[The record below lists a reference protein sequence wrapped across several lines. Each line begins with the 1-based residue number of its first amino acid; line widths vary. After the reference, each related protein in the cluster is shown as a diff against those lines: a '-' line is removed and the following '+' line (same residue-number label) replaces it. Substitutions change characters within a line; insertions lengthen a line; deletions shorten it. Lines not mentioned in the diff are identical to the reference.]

1 MCVCVCVCVCVR
13 NACMCLDWGVVQRS
27 HGGELRTSP
36 TNWKTLIHLATARV
50 RDRGG
55 SVPLSRHTWRTSDFT
70 CVHTCAQMRAVG
82 TMGSGGRESDVSTC
96 ACTSFLLGQKGQR
109 NKHTIEKCK
118 RKYHLKKKQQRKHR
132 KKRPVQKGTCKKGQR
147 TAPKFS
153 EAPLT

>member
-1 MCVCVCVCVCVR
+1 MNFR
-13 NACMCLDWGVVQRS
+13 
-27 HGGELRTSP
+27 ELQ
-36 TNWKTLIHLATARV
+36 AR
-50 RDRGG
+50 DH
-55 SVPLSRHTWRTSDFT
+55 SA
-70 CVHTCAQMRAVG
+70 CAQMHAVG